1 MIECYNR
8 NNDNNI
14 ELLNYRIYSG
24 SVSQIKSELYPILRK
39 LSYKNN
45 FIEFVLALKEGNY
58 EINSMIILIYYK
70 LLFDLKTITNK
81 CISNENLIKILDIG
95 LKFNENIIKDIIAG
109 RLNINK
115 TYMKSLENQLNSAN
129 SKIKSLE
136 LQLNSIENQ
145 IKSLKTQFIL
155 VVFITL
161 VILNIIF

>member
-95 LKFNENIIKDIIAG
+95 LKFNENIIK
-109 RLNINK
+109 LNWGSK
-115 TYMKSLENQLNSAN
+115 FGVQSLG
-129 SKIKSLE
+129 
-136 LQLNSIENQ
+136 LQVGVGFTGPGLGCG
-145 IKSLKTQFIL
+145 
-155 VVFITL
+155 V
-161 VILNIIF
+161 